1 MIWLSSAFVENAVEP
16 IPVSSS
22 LIARAAYDAEAGELH
37 LWFKSNGAHWIY
49 GSKVQPFTQSD
60 ADAFAG
66 ASSAGQHFL
75 QNVKGSFPERRG

>member
-1 MIWLSSAFVENAVEP
+1 MES

-22 LIARAAYDAEAGELH
+22 LIARAAYDADAGELH

-49 GSKVQPFTQSD
+49 GSKAQPFTQAD

-75 QNVKGSFPERRG
+75 GTIKGSFPERRG